1 MILALAFSFLLG
13 ISDSTVTIE
22 KQLEG
27 FSNAV
32 SLTVDVKGFIYVLD
46 KDQNQIYKLD
56 SNLNILKRSGGKGWA
71 HGQFDSPT
79 YIDGTSGLDLI
90 VSDPNNNR
98 LQRLDL
104 NLAFIS
110 ELKTDQPTFL
120 EEFQFRAPVASTVIN
135 SSELYIVDGENKR
148 VVIFPRGFEPN
159 NSFGGFNSPK
169 VRLSDPVKILKD
181 GDNFIYILDKSS
193 NSIKVFD
200 NFGTYKKEIKPDKI
214 YSFYNYN
221 GVMYIYDGV
230 DITLYNLSSG
240 AYTES
245 FPSGISLQED
255 NFTDF
260 LVYNA
265 NKYLL
270 LEKNKLSLLIK

>member
-1 MILALAFSFLLG
+1 MILALAFSFLFG
-13 ISDSTVTIE
+13 ISDSTVKVE
-22 KQLEG
+22 KELEG
-27 FSNAV
+27 FTNAV

-169 VRLSDPVKILKD
+169 VRLSEPVKILKD

-230 DITLYNLSSG
+230 NVTLYNLSSG
-240 AYTES
+240 AYTGS
-245 FPSGISLQED
+245 FPTGISLQEG

>member
-22 KQLEG
+22 KQFEG

-56 SNLNILKRSGGKGWA
+56 SNLKILKRSRGIGWA

-79 YIDGTSGLDLI
+79 YIDGTSGRDLI

>member
-32 SLTVDVKGFIYVLD
+32 SVTVDVKGFIYVLD